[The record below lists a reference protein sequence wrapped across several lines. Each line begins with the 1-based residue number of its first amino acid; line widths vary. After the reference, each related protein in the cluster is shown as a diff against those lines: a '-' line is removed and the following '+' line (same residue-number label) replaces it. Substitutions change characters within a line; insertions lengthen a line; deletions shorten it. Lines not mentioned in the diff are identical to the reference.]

1 MRILVVAMSNSI
13 HTARWLA
20 QIADQGWDIH
30 LYPSIDNW
38 VDVHPDV
45 RNLTLHHSGCRPV
58 RPNAAGVRFR
68 GVSVFRR
75 ASDLY
80 RRRVK
85 EDDVPGYRSR
95 QLARLIDRI
104 RPDVVHSLEIQHAGY
119 LTLEAKRL
127 CRKPFPPWI
136 VTNWGSDIYLF
147 GRLDAHEPLI
157 RGVLSEC
164 GYYSCECRRD
174 VCLARAFGFQ
184 GTVLPV
190 FPNGGG
196 FDLDLAARLRP
207 PGPVSERRLVV
218 VKGYQHWAGRAL
230 VAVRALERCADL
242 LKAAGYEAAFYSAT
256 PDVAVAAELFSKSTG
271 VATRIVPKDTPHAE
285 ILALH
290 GQARVSLGLSISDAI
305 STSLLEALV
314 MGSFPVQSATA
325 CADEWIEDGATGLI
339 VPPDDPDTVEAALRR
354 ALTDDALVDGAA
366 VKNGRLAAERLDHR
380 LLKPMA
386 VGIYRTVAE
395 EAGGRA

>member
-13 HTARWLA
+13 HTARWLS
-20 QIADQGWDIH
+20 QIEDQGWDIH

-38 VDVHPDV
+38 IDVHPEI

-58 RPNAAGVRFR
+58 RPTASGVRFR

-75 ASDLY
+75 ATDLY
-80 RRRVK
+80 RRRVAQN
-85 EDDVPGYRSR
+85 DVPGYRAR

-104 RPDVVHSLEIQHAGY
+104 RPDIVHSLEIQHAGY
-119 LTLEAKRL
+119 LTHEAKRL
-127 CRKPFPPWI
+127 CRKPFPSWI

-174 VCLARAFGFQ
+174 VCLAKAFGFR

-196 FDLDLAARLRP
+196 FDLDLAARLRQ
-207 PGPVSERRLVV
+207 PGPVSARRLVV

-242 LKAAGYEAAFYSAT
+242 LKGAGYAAAFYSAT
-256 PDVAVAAELFSKSTG
+256 PDVAVAAELFSKATG
-271 VATRIVPKDTPHAE
+271 VPVRIVPKESSHEE

-290 GQARVSLGLSISDAI
+290 GSARVSLGVSISDAI

-314 MGSFPVQSATA
+314 MGSFPVQSSTA
-325 CADEWIEDGATGLI
+325 CADEWIEEGVTGLL
-339 VPPDDPDTVEAALRR
+339 VPPDDPDVIEAALRR

-366 VKNGRLAAERLDHR
+366 AKNGQVAAERLDRR

-386 VGIYRTVAE
+386 VGFYRTVADE
-395 EAGGRA
+395 RP

>member
-1 MRILVVAMSNSI
+1 MRLLVVAMANSI
-13 HTARWLA
+13 HTARWLSQVA
-20 QIADQGWDIH
+20 GQGWDIH
-30 LYPSIDNW
+30 LFPSIDDW
-38 VDVHPDV
+38 IDVHPDIG
-45 RNLTLHHSGCRPV
+45 NLTLHHSGCRPV
-58 RPNAAGVRFR
+58 GPNASGVRFR

-75 ASDLY
+75 AADVY
-80 RRRVK
+80 RRRVSRN
-85 EDDVPGYRSR
+85 DVPGYRAR

-157 RGVLSEC
+157 RGVLAGC
-164 GYYSCECRRD
+164 GYYSCECQRD
-174 VCLARAFGFQ
+174 VCLAHAFGFR

-196 FDLDLAARLRP
+196 IDLDLAARLAR
-207 PGPVSERRLVV
+207 PGPVSARRLVML
-218 VKGYQHWAGRAL
+218 KGYQSFAGRAL
-230 VAVRALERCADL
+230 VGIRALERCADL
-242 LKAAGYEAAFYSAT
+242 LRSAGYEAAVYSAA
-256 PDVAVAAELFSKSTG
+256 PEVAIAAELFSKSTG
-271 VATRIVPKDTPHAE
+271 VPVRIVPKDTPHAE

-314 MGSFPVQSATA
+314 MGSFPVQSFTA
-325 CADEWIEDGATGLI
+325 CADEWIEDGVTGLL
-339 VPPDDPDTVEAALRR
+339 VPPDDPDVVETALRR
-354 ALTDDALVDGAA
+354 ALSDDGLVDGAA
-366 VKNGRLAAERLDHR
+366 VKNSSLAAERLDRR
-380 LLKPMA
+380 LLAPMA
-386 VGIYRTVAE
+386 VGIYRTA
-395 EAGGRA
+395 ADGRA